1 MSSSETVEVN
11 FDGLIGPSHNYGG
24 MSDGNLASQTNAGD
38 ISNPREAA
46 LQGLEKMRML
56 VRAGFVQGVLPP
68 HKRPNFELLFS
79 AGFEIDRGDEP
90 LSREEHNEI
99 VLRKRRE
106 AILSAAAQA
115 PRLLKA
121 AYSASSMWAANAAT
135 ISPSADTLNNRLHWT
150 PANLSSMLH
159 RSIEHTQTRQ
169 MLSDIFGRP
178 PADGDRS
185 YFDRYKHF
193 EFNFVLPAHADFSD
207 EGAANH
213 VRLCAEHGAPGVEL
227 FVYGR
232 EAGERMSGFPARQTR
247 LASESI
253 ARGHKLRPERTVF
266 ARQSA
271 NAINAG
277 AFHNDVVCV
286 GTLDTLFFHEHAF
299 EDTEATLADIRN
311 ASDGLF
317 ELKPIMVPDS
327 EVPLQDAIRSY
338 LFNSQLLQWPG
349 EDRLVLLAPSETGEI
364 DSTRAYCERLVEG
377 NGPIGRVQYVD
388 VRQSMRNGGG
398 PACLRLRVV
407 MTAEERAASHQGVFL
422 DEAKIDALQEAV
434 RATYRDRLSVSDLA
448 DPSFADECER
458 ARKEILRVLDLEHL
472 P

>member
-1 MSSSETVEVN
+1 MSSLETVEVN

-24 MSDGNLASQTNAGD
+24 MSDGNLASKTNAGD
-38 ISNPREAA
+38 VSNPREAA

-68 HKRPNFELLFS
+68 LNRPEFGFLQD
-79 AGFEIDRGDEP
+79 AGFTGSDEDMIRQAADR
-90 LSREEHNEI
+90 
-99 VLRKRRE
+99 
-106 AILSAAAQA
+106 A

-121 AYSASSMWAANAAT
+121 AYSASSMWTANAAT
-135 ISPSADTLNNRLHWT
+135 ISPSADTSDGRLHLSA
-150 PANLSSMLH
+150 ANLSSMLH
-159 RSIEHTQTRQ
+159 RSLEHPDTVASLAT
-169 MLSDIFGRP
+169 IF
-178 PADGDRS
+178 DNGDR
-185 YFDRYKHF
+185 FAVHAA
-193 EFNFVLPAHADFSD
+193 LPMHADFSD

-232 EAGERMSGFPARQTR
+232 EAGESVVGFPARQTK
-247 LASESI
+247 LASEAVVGRHGLAPQRS
-253 ARGHKLRPERTVF
+253 VY

-271 NAINAG
+271 TAINAG

-299 EDTEATLADIRN
+299 EDTEQTLSDIRA
-311 ASDGLF
+311 ASEGLF
-317 ELKPIMVPDS
+317 ELKPVMVPDA
-327 EVPLQDAIRSY
+327 EVPLKDAITSY

-349 EDRLVLLAPSETGEI
+349 EDRLVLLAPMETQETET
-364 DSTRAYCERLVEG
+364 TRAFCERMVDG

-407 MTAEERAASHQGVFL
+407 MTPEERATCHQGVLL
-422 DEAKIDALQEAV
+422 DEEKIDALQEVV
-434 RATYRDRLSVSDLA
+434 RQTYRDRLSVADLA
-448 DPSFADECER
+448 DPGFAGECQA
-458 ARKEILRVLDLEHL
+458 ARNALLDVLGLQGL
-472 P
+472 SV